1 MSPKPNFKSTEFMET
16 NSPAHSQPDRL
27 FVRTVSTNRG
37 SERVFR
43 KKMTTKKINYHYIFG
58 EFKQFMT

>member
-27 FVRTVSTNRG
+27 FVRTASTNRG
-37 SERVFR
+37 SERIFR
-43 KKMTTKKINYHYIFG
+43 KKMTAKKIDYHNIFG
-58 EFKQFMT
+58 